1 MTVKTTTKKKTA
13 KPRTVRVTKIPD
25 LPRNPFVFEVLDAA
39 SKQRTKAKKVEVL
52 QKYGDI
58 SLKMILKWNY
68 DSTLISALPEGEVPY
83 GNFEDDA
90 NTTGTLTTKV
100 SLQVRK
106 MHETGSFS
114 MGSSDKQGHT
124 TIRREAKNFYR
135 FIRGGQD
142 SLSNLRRET
151 FFINILEGLH
161 PLEAEVLILVK
172 DKRLEEEYNITK
184 EIVSQAFPDIIW
196 GDA

>member
-1 MTVKTTTKKKTA
+1 MTAKTTTKKKTA
-13 KPRTVRVTKIPD
+13 KPKTVRVAKIPE

-39 SKQRTKAKKVEVL
+39 SKQRSKAKKVEVL
-52 QKYGDI
+52 QRYGDI
-58 SLKMILKWNY
+58 SLKMILKWNF

-106 MHETGSFS
+106 MHEAGSFS

-172 DKRLEEEYNITK
+172 DKRLEEQYNISK
-184 EIVSQAFPDIIW
+184 EIVSLAFPDIIW